1 MKKSIKNP
9 VTISFD
15 SFEVLTTNEMFD
27 VRGGKGIVRPI
38 VRDKDIFEKD
48 RR

>member
-9 VTISFD
+9 VTINFD
-15 SFEVLTTNEMFD
+15 SFEVLTTNEMFN
-27 VRGGKGIVRPI
+27 VRGGKGIRPI
-38 VRDKDIFEKD
+38 VRDKDILEKD